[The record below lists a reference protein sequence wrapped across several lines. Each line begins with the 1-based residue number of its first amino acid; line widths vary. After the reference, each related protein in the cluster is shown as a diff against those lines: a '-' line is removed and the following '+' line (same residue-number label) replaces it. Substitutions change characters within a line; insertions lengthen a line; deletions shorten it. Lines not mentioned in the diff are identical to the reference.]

1 MALEAGVA
9 HGVAFLG
16 SRVAVLKLE
25 VCEDDVA
32 TIERTVVLVLPL
44 HQNIRLFL
52 KRIDDEFGQSLIHLL
67 DLLVKLVADEQ
78 LLLA

>member
-16 SRVAVLKLE
+16 SGVAVLKLE
-25 VCEDDVA
+25 ICEDDVA
-32 TIERTVVLVLPL
+32 TIERAVVLVLPL
-44 HQNIRLFL
+44 HQDIRLFL
-52 KRIDDEFGQSLIHLL
+52 KRIDDELGQSLIHLL